1 MARIAT
7 ATLLVLLLAA
17 SLCGQSDSPSGDDKQ
32 ARLKLVRQHLKQAIK
47 EAKSE
52 QYPEALASLDSV
64 LAIDEKNA
72 DAFYYKSLVF
82 VHSGDTAA
90 ATEVLVEGT
99 SKAPFSA
106 RIKLLLARLY
116 LVDGKTD
123 QAVQL
128 IDTVLAIKPRL
139 GEALYLKG
147 MASAILSDSA
157 AAVEALAKALEI
169 TLAGG
174 GRM

>member
-7 ATLLVLLLAA
+7 ATLLLLLLAA
-17 SLCGQSDSPSGDDKQ
+17 SLCGQSDDPSGDDKY
-32 ARLKLVRQHLKQAIK
+32 ARLKLVRQHLKQAI
-47 EAKSE
+47 ENSESE
-52 QYPEALASLDSV
+52 QYQKALTSLDSV

-72 DAFYYKSLVF
+72 DAFYYKGLVF

-90 ATEVLVEGT
+90 ATDVLVEGT

-123 QAVQL
+123 PAVQL

-139 GEALYLKG
+139 SEALYLKG
-147 MASAILSDSA
+147 VANAILSDSA
-157 AAVEALAKALEI
+157 AAIEVLAKALEI
-169 TLAGG
+169 SLAGG